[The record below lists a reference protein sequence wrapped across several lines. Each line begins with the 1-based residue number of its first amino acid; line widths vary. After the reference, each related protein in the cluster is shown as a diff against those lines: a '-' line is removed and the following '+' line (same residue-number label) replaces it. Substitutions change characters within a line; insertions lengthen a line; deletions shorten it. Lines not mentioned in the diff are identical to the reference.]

1 MSNTFWGYE
10 EGVGSPSELQGSS
23 EPGMS
28 GEQRGAPARAGGRG
42 RGNAANLSH
51 EARVKGGQRSAQ
63 VQVRDEHGQFAGR
76 AGGES
81 RQQRRSGD
89 EPGESSPNR

>member
-1 MSNTFWGYE
+1 MSKNYWGDE
-10 EGVGSPSELQGSS
+10 EGLGSPSQSQGSN
-23 EPGMS
+23 EPGMT
-28 GEQRGAPARAGGRG
+28 GEPRGDPIRAGGRG
-42 RGNAANLSH
+42 RGNAANLSR

-81 RQQRRSGD
+81 RQRRS
-89 EPGESSPNR
+89 ESGGAAPNR